1 VGAVS
6 LCTAH
11 AVLIIVAYVKRT
23 DIEYTYSFDDDFDR
37 FDDITRLTTAVDILP
52 ALKGDVLRLFSR

>member
-1 VGAVS
+1 M
-6 LCTAH
+6 
-11 AVLIIVAYVKRT
+11 LIIVAYVKRT

-37 FDDITRLTTAVDILP
+37 FDNITRLTTAVDILP